1 MKVLYDAL
9 YKILLLL
16 APINPMISEE
26 IYLKMFKPYIKLE
39 DIKSIHLQDWPKFNE
54 TEIDIELEEQM
65 NFTRDL
71 IEHLRALKVE
81 NNIRL
86 RWPNKALIIE
96 PKEGMPE
103 IIFPE
108 VIKNLGNVKQLS
120 VVKSIKSSEKLLKAE
135 TKFCNI
141 YLDTSL
147 DEKLLAERVVNEL
160 IRNIQFS
167 RKKNSYKVGESI
179 ALSFGTSADYLKD
192 YIEQNKENIVEKV
205 TAKSFEVETNDLKAE
220 DNKIFGTLNIC
231 PNIECSA
238 SLRDKLVAK
247 LKKQNDVNCPYCNS
261 KLSEDSI
268 KTITFNFKRE

>member
-26 IYLKMFKPYIKLE
+26 IYLKMFKPYLKSE
-39 DIKSIHLQDWPKFNE
+39 YTKSIHLHDWPEFNE
-54 TEIDIELEEQM
+54 KKIDLELEEQM
-65 NFTRDL
+65 KFTRDL

-86 RWPNKALIIE
+86 RWPNKELIIE

-103 IIFPE
+103 LIFPE
-108 VIKNLGNVKQLS
+108 VIKNLGNAKKLNVLKS
-120 VVKSIKSSEKLLKAE
+120 VKSSDRLLKAE

-141 YLDTSL
+141 YLDISL
-147 DEKLLAERVVNEL
+147 DDELLAERVVNEL

-167 RKKNSYKVGESI
+167 RKKNRYKVGESI
-179 ALSFGTSADYLKD
+179 SLSFGTNTDYLKE

-205 TAKSFEVETNDLKAE
+205 TAKSFQVETNDLKAE
-220 DNKIFGTLNIC
+220 NNKIFGKLNIC
-231 PNIECSA
+231 TNKECSA
-238 SLRDKLVAK
+238 SLRDNLVSK
-247 LKKQNDVNCPYCNS
+247 LKKQKDVNCPYCNTRI
-261 KLSEDSI
+261 SEDSI
-268 KTITFNFKRE
+268 KTITYNFKRE